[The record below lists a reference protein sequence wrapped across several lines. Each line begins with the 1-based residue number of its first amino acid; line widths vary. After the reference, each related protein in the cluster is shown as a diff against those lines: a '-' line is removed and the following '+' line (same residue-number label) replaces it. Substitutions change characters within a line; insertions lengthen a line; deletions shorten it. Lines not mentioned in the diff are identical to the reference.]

1 MDHMDWFMA
10 FLYIWGIVGFLRN
23 RTRYGKTSPGKTR
36 VNLKTSREAHSLGD
50 SMERIGIEPISNGYI
65 VYGVEEKTYRE
76 NLVDAGKELELERKK
91 LVKNIEQ
98 SEKESK

>member
-1 MDHMDWFMA
+1 
-10 FLYIWGIVGFLRN
+10 
-23 RTRYGKTSPGKTR
+23 
-36 VNLKTSREAHSLGD
+36 
-50 SMERIGIEPISNGYI
+50 MERIGIEPISNGYI

-76 NLVDAGKELELERKK
+76 NLVDAGNELELERKK